1 MGMNPNTNIMEMLKR
16 VEGAED
22 SGQLGK
28 ASNFRKASSSIAD
41 EFYPNLLRPN
51 GKLVPK
57 TWTIFSMGEE
67 VVIKDYTFKVAYI
80 GETSILFEP
89 VGPIVIEV
97 DDDK

>member
-22 SGQLGK
+22 SGQ
-28 ASNFRKASSSIAD
+28 FRKAFNSIAD

-97 DDDK
+97 DDDE